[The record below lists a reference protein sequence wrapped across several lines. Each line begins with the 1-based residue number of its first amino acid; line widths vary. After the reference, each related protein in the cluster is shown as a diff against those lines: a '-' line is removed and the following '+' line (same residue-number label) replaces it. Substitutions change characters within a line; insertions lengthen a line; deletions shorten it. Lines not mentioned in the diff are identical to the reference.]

1 MGERCNHSGSY
12 AGFSFRN
19 VSGTEGWGGAD
30 TEISEWHKVF
40 SPSLKKHFYSSY
52 CVFCYLGTDSLQHTP
67 KISKEIKQP
76 MFAKNC
82 SVGFFFVQKRTVLKW
97 LLLIYEIP
105 PIAKKA
111 HDLSFIPLLNRQ
123 ILAVI
128 WLLFLA
134 MCSQLE
140 HSHAHWSEDRILL
153 VTVYFPSLPRWI

>member
-1 MGERCNHSGSY
+1 MGERRNHSESY

-76 MFAKNC
+76 MFARNC
-82 SVGFFFVQKRTVLKW
+82 SVGFFFFFTETDCFEVTAFNLWNSPNSQRSTWLILHPSVKQTDLGSYLASFFGSVFTAGAFART
-97 LLLIYEIP
+97 LIW
-105 PIAKKA
+105 
-111 HDLSFIPLLNRQ
+111 RQ
-123 ILAVI
+123 YSVSHC
-128 WLLFLA
+128 LF
-134 MCSQLE
+134 S
-140 HSHAHWSEDRILL
+140 
-153 VTVYFPSLPRWI
+153 FPS

>member
-1 MGERCNHSGSY
+1 MGERCNHSESY

-76 MFAKNC
+76 MFARNC
-82 SVGFFFVQKRTVLKW
+82 SVGFFFFFTETDCFEVTAFNLWNSPNSQRSTWLILHPSVKQTDLGSYLASFFGNVFTAGAFART
-97 LLLIYEIP
+97 LIW
-105 PIAKKA
+105 
-111 HDLSFIPLLNRQ
+111 RQ
-123 ILAVI
+123 YSVSHC
-128 WLLFLA
+128 LF
-134 MCSQLE
+134 S
-140 HSHAHWSEDRILL
+140 
-153 VTVYFPSLPRWI
+153 FPS